1 MTDMLALSDIRTDA
15 GTQPRAGTNST
26 VVDDYTAFLLA
37 GIKLP
42 PVTVFHDGTD
52 YLLADGFH
60 RYAAHQL
67 AKRKKIAVDVRQGTH
82 RDAVLFSL
90 GANRTHGLQSSPGDK
105 RRAIEKMLRDDEW
118 VTWSDNRIAEHIGVS
133 QTYVSGVRR
142 DLGLSTGAKSAPR
155 VTASGRTIN
164 TANIGRKPAN
174 VGDADV
180 RQEAPDDDMPVRE
193 IDEITDETPGDQPE
207 QASADL
213 AGGGAPVAETAA
225 LRAQEGE
232 ECAPP
237 RSLVAE
243 SGCDDQRSIH
253 EGSGVIRDE
262 GLVASVATTAHEQVP
277 ASADTIDLE
286 IVPAAQMSVENGSGE
301 VSVEPTV
308 GGGLTAQ
315 TPAIGENANV
325 SAGVTAGE
333 TATYSNDNTVTL
345 TRAEYDAL
353 VKRASASPWLKVG
366 VPMSAIEHC
375 CSLLRSATKA
385 IVPEDAAAQ
394 YVAAMF
400 SDDITG
406 IANWFWDFEQAFR
419 DRFDVGTPAALE
431 RDAVA

>member
-213 AGGGAPVAETAA
+213 AEDATPRGRGDDPSACDVADVALVVAIVTGPPDGGDTEGHKQHEIIAA
-225 LRAQEGE
+225 AQEPCPIHLGNTD
-232 ECAPP
+232 
-237 RSLVAE
+237 AE
-243 SGCDDQRSIH
+243 
-253 EGSGVIRDE
+253 
-262 GLVASVATTAHEQVP
+262 
-277 ASADTIDLE
+277 
-286 IVPAAQMSVENGSGE
+286 AAQADVEVPEQESDRSEKAMDEPRTAEAHPSSEGGHIPEPAGS
-301 VSVEPTV
+301 
-308 GGGLTAQ
+308 LA
-315 TPAIGENANV
+315 PAIIPDG
-325 SAGVTAGE
+325 
-333 TATYSNDNTVTL
+333 DTVTL
-345 TRAEYDAL
+345 TRAQYDAL

-419 DRFDVGTPAALE
+419 DRFDVGTPAALD
-431 RDAVA
+431 RDAA